1 VLRHAAN
8 ISPRQRHDSTQ
19 QIAPGTRHDSGFAM
33 NRSIPK
39 KDILIQCGPYF
50 VRTIR
55 MKDASERWAGWLSD
69 TEAAHMLNSPAVT
82 LTKDDVVK
90 YIKSFDQRSHLLLG
104 IFERSSSLHIG
115 ITRLDI
121 DYGSGIALLNIL
133 IGEKDY
139 RHKGVA
145 STIAMPCIDYFFRN
159 PNLNAIKANVLTRNS
174 IVLQFMTA
182 IGWKFD
188 DAAPRQIRSAVD
200 NSALDARTL
209 ILSREAWS
217 AWRGQT
223 SR

>member
-1 VLRHAAN
+1 
-8 ISPRQRHDSTQ
+8 
-19 QIAPGTRHDSGFAM
+19 M

-55 MKDASERWAGWLSD
+55 MKDASERWAGWLAD

-82 LTKDDVVK
+82 LTKEDVVK
-90 YIKSFDQRSHLLLG
+90 YIKGFDQRSHLLLG
-104 IFERSSSLHIG
+104 IFERSSSRHIG

-121 DYGSGIALLNIL
+121 DYGSGIALLNTL
-133 IGEKDY
+133 IGDKDY

-145 STIAMPCIDYFFRN
+145 STIALPCIDYFFRN
-159 PNLNAIKANVLTRNS
+159 PNLNAIRANVLARNS
-174 IVLQFMTA
+174 IVLHFMTGM
-182 IGWKFD
+182 GWKFD
-188 DAAPRQIRSAVD
+188 DAAPRQIQSASD
-200 NSALDARTL
+200 NSKLDVRTL

-217 AWRGQT
+217 AWRRQT

>member
-1 VLRHAAN
+1 
-8 ISPRQRHDSTQ
+8 
-19 QIAPGTRHDSGFAM
+19 M
-33 NRSIPK
+33 NHSIPK

-55 MKDASERWAGWLSD
+55 TKDASERWAGWLSD
-69 TEAAHMLNSPAVT
+69 PEAAHMLNSPAVK

-90 YIKSFDQRSHLLLG
+90 YLKSFDQRSHLLLG

-121 DYGSGIALLNIL
+121 DYGSGVALINIL
-133 IGEKDY
+133 IGDKDY

-159 PNLNAIKANVLTRNS
+159 PNLNAIKANVLARNN

-182 IGWKFD
+182 MGWRFD
-188 DAAPRQIRSAVD
+188 PAPSRQIRSASD
-200 NSALDARTL
+200 NSMLEVQTL
-209 ILSREAWS
+209 TLSREAWS
-217 AWRGQT
+217 AWRGQNL
-223 SR
+223 R